1 MERARSRPDSR
12 RASRSRSSPRRRCAR
27 HRVRSAHPLGSG
39 TRRGLQE
46 SRGEAT
52 RTTRRI
58 VPYMGRFD
66 RRARTAMLV
75 GALAM
80 FFALDVAFLLSL
92 AGMPFAAD
100 SLGQAIIDVLPGW
113 ISIPLI
119 ELLHQWAKV
128 LLVVGVIALF
138 LIDGAAT
145 GYLAASARRRDS
157 VVIAVGLLPWVA
169 AYGLARIVSPE
180 RIEPTTSLIDA
191 AAGAAAFLVALAFIL
206 PSAIVRDDAVASPS
220 RRRALLGFAG
230 LAAVAALAAL
240 PLSRVAG
247 FGASA
252 LGNAPTSARRL
263 RSRAEIPAPDPAV
276 DALPGIT
283 PRITPNE
290 DHYVVDTTLVKPRVD
305 VAEWR
310 LDIKG
315 EVESPFSLTYDQ
327 LLDLEAVEQVHTL
340 ECISNYVGGD
350 LISTAV
356 WTGVP
361 LRDLLARAKP
371 KSTAF
376 DVAFTS
382 VDGYTDSFPI
392 AKAMEARTLVAY
404 LMNGRTIPQDHGYP
418 PRILVQNIYGMKNVK
433 WVRKI
438 EVVSYDFLGYWM
450 QQGWSDSAVVNTNT
464 RIDLP
469 RRNARWDGGVLTIAG
484 IAYAGAR
491 GISKVEV
498 STDGGSSWSA
508 ATPQPMAGGL
518 SRRRRSFGWTPPKTG
533 SHRLVARST
542 DGAGNTETPIKRP
555 PFPSGST
562 GYHEVE
568 VNVQRG

>member
-1 MERARSRPDSR
+1 
-12 RASRSRSSPRRRCAR
+12 
-27 HRVRSAHPLGSG
+27 
-39 TRRGLQE
+39 
-46 SRGEAT
+46 
-52 RTTRRI
+52 
-58 VPYMGRFD
+58 MGRFD

-92 AGMPFAAD
+92 AGMPFVAD

-128 LLVVGVIALF
+128 LLIVGVIALF

-191 AAGAAAFLVALAFIL
+191 AAGAATFLVALAFIL
-206 PSAIVRDDAVASPS
+206 PSAIARDDAVASPT

-230 LAAVAALAAL
+230 LAAIVALAAL
-240 PLSRVAG
+240 PVSRIAG

-252 LGNAPTSARRL
+252 LGNTPTAARRL
-263 RSRAEIPAPDPAV
+263 RTRAEIPAADPAV

-361 LRDLLARAKP
+361 LRDLLSRARVKA
-371 KSTAF
+371 TAY
-376 DVAFTS
+376 DVVFTS
-382 VDGYTDSFPI
+382 VDGYTDSIPI
-392 AKAMEARTLVAY
+392 AKAMEDRTLVAY
-404 LMNGRTIPQDHGYP
+404 LMNGKTVPQDHGFP
-418 PRILVQNIYGMKNVK
+418 ARMLVPNIYGMKNVK
-433 WVRKI
+433 WIRTI
-438 EVVSYDFLGYWM
+438 EVVNYDFLGYWM
-450 QQGWSDSAVVNTNT
+450 QQGWSDSAIVNTNS
-464 RIDLP
+464 RIDVP
-469 RRNARWDGGVLTIAG
+469 GRNAKWTGGEITIGG
-484 IAYAGAR
+484 IAFAGSR

-498 STDGGSSWSA
+498 STDGGKTWGQ
-508 ATPQPMAGGL
+508 ATLETPPGAL
-518 SRRRRSFGWTPPKTG
+518 TWRRWIFKWTPPATG
-533 SHRLVARST
+533 TMKLVVRST
-542 DGAGNTETPIKRP
+542 DGTGNTETPVARAP
-555 PFPSGST
+555 YPDGST
-562 GYHEVE
+562 GYESVD